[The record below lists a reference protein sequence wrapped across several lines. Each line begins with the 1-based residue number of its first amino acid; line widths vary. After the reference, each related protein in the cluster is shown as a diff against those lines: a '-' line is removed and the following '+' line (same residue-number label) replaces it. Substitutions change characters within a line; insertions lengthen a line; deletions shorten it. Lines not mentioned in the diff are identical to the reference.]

1 MDLENLVRT
10 TLSQQGYELVALEM
24 VGRPRVLR
32 VFMDKADGITVDDCA
47 AMSHLLG
54 RVFEVEAVDYDRLEV
69 SSPGLDRPLRT
80 PQDFERFMG
89 ARAAIALR
97 VPVNGR
103 KRFTGVLR
111 GLETDRLALEVDGV
125 LVSLSLG
132 DIDKARLVPEL

>member
-32 VFMDKADGITVDDCA
+32 VFMDKADGITVDDCV

-111 GLETDRLALEVDGV
+111 GLETDRLALEVDGA

>member
-1 MDLENLVRT
+1 MDLENLVRS
-10 TLSQQGYELVALEM
+10 TLSEQGYELVALEM

-47 AMSHLLG
+47 SVSHLLG

-80 PQDFERFMG
+80 AQDFERFMG
-89 ARAAIALR
+89 SRAAIALR
-97 VPVNGR
+97 VPLNGR

-111 GLETDRLALEVDGV
+111 GLETDQLALEVDGS
-125 LVSLSLG
+125 LVSLKLG

>member
-32 VFMDKADGITVDDCA
+32 VFMDKVDGITVDDCA

-54 RVFEVEAVDYDRLEV
+54 RVFEVELVDYDRLEV

-80 PQDFERFMG
+80 PRDFERFLG
-89 ARAAIALR
+89 ARAAIELR
-97 VPVNGR
+97 VPLNGR

-111 GLETDRLALEVDGV
+111 GLETDQLALEVDGTM
-125 LVSLSLG
+125 VSLSLG

>member
-111 GLETDRLALEVDGV
+111 GLETDRLALEVDGA

>member
-80 PQDFERFMG
+80 RQDFERFLG
-89 ARAAIALR
+89 AKAAIELR
-97 VPVNGR
+97 VPLNGR

-111 GLETDRLALEVDGV
+111 GLESDRLALEVDGTMM
-125 LVSLSLG
+125 SLSLG
-132 DIDKARLVPEL
+132 DIDKARLVSAL